1 MTVTIGAAE
10 YPENVVEQLRKEH
23 TVYAING
30 DEVALGL
37 GNSKVLNS
45 VVLGLAAKY
54 MEFSKEAWLSEL
66 EKTVPPK
73 TIQLNTKA
81 FLLGYESAQ

>member
-1 MTVTIGAAE
+1 MTVVLGAAE
-10 YPENVVEQLRKEH
+10 YPEHILEKLQNEH

-30 DEVALGL
+30 EELALSL
-37 GNSKVLNS
+37 GNAKVLNS

>member
-1 MTVTIGAAE
+1 
-10 YPENVVEQLRKEH
+10 
-23 TVYAING
+23 
-30 DEVALGL
+30 
-37 GNSKVLNS
+37 
-45 VVLGLAAKY
+45 